1 MSVHTTMQFIQ
12 FKLTKLVSLCASPG
26 TKFPFIM
33 KLCFSSS
40 KNMNSAWNNETS
52 EIMDGGELLN

>member
-1 MSVHTTMQFIQ
+1 MQPHQIARFIDR
-12 FKLTKLVSLCASPG
+12 FFFVLFAG